1 MKTLDK
7 ICIPRKSVFE
17 PSRRD
22 EVLDL
27 TDLIEGNINALDF
40 LEENYL
46 TDGMKSLLREAFRSF
61 GGQSASGIMKLTQAM
76 GGGKTHCMIVLGLL
90 AQNPEL
96 RKKVMGE

>member
-7 ICIPRKSVFE
+7 ICVPRKSVFE

-27 TDLIEGNINALDF
+27 TDLIEGNINASNF

-61 GGQSASGIMKLTQAM
+61 GGQSASGIISNSRYGCKRMQ
-76 GGGKTHCMIVLGLL
+76 
-90 AQNPEL
+90 
-96 RKKVMGE
+96 